1 MPWRDSPEICN
12 AVREAAGLLWGIH
25 ATEVA
30 RQEAHMHARIA
41 KYTFS
46 GDAQELGRIAEDGLM
61 PIFQAQP
68 GFKAYSVV
76 ASDDKIISF
85 SAWESAEA
93 AEAANAAAA
102 GWVAENM
109 GDKIELE
116 NTRVGE
122 ILFSSTLGVSTKAGA
137 TA

>member
-1 MPWRDSPEICN
+1 
-12 AVREAAGLLWGIH
+12 
-25 ATEVA
+25 
-30 RQEAHMHARIA
+30 MHARIA

-46 GDAQELGRIAEDGLM
+46 GDALELGRIAEDGLL
-61 PIFQAQP
+61 PIFQAQS

-76 ASDDKIISF
+76 ASGDKIISF
-85 SAWESAEA
+85 SAWESEEA

-102 GWVAENM
+102 DWVAENM
-109 GDKIELE
+109 GDKIQLE

-122 ILFSSTLGVSTKAGA
+122 ILFSSTLGISTKAGA